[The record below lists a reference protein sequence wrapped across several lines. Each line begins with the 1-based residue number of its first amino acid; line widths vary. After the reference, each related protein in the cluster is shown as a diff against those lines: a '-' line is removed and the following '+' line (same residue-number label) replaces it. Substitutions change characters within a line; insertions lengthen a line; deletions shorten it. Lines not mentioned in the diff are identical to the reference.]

1 MLSQLNPAPLLS
13 DPLSALE
20 GVSHGF
26 FSRSGGVS
34 RGIYRGLN
42 AGLGSADDTGHVAEN
57 RSRIASVLGVRP
69 DWLVGP
75 HQVHSADVITIERPF
90 EGGRPKADG
99 IVTSTPGLAIGVL
112 TADCGPVLF
121 ADGEA
126 RVVAAAHAGWKGAL
140 AGVLEN
146 TIASMEKLGARRER
160 IVATLG
166 PVISQQNYEVGPEFV
181 DRIAA
186 DKPEDS
192 IWFVPSQRSGHAM
205 FDLQGYVVQ
214 RLQNAGVRT
223 TALNACT
230 YADEE
235 LFYSYRRTTHRNE
248 PDYGRQMSAISLEAA

>member
-1 MLSQLNPAPLLS
+1 MLSQVNPDPLLC
-13 DPLSALE
+13 DQLTALK

-26 FSRSGGVS
+26 FSRAGGVS

-42 AGLGSADDTGHVAEN
+42 AGLGSADDTGNVAEN
-57 RSRIASVLGVRP
+57 RRRIASVLGIQSDR
-69 DWLVGP
+69 LVGP
-75 HQVHSADVITIERPF
+75 HQVHSADVITIDRPF
-90 EGGRPKADG
+90 DGDRPKADG

-160 IVATLG
+160 IAATLG
-166 PVISQQNYEVGPEFV
+166 PVISQQNYEVGPEFIEV
-181 DRIAA
+181 FAA
-186 DKPEDS
+186 KNPDHRT
-192 IWFVPSQRSGHAM
+192 WFVPSKRNGHAM
-205 FDLQGYVVQ
+205 FDLQGYIVQ
-214 RLQNAGVRT
+214 RLQKAGVRT
-223 TALNACT
+223 SALNTCT

-235 LFYSYRRTTHRNE
+235 RFYSYRRTTHRNE
-248 PDYGRQMSAISLEAA
+248 PDYGRQMSAISLEAT

>member
-1 MLSQLNPAPLLS
+1 MLSQLSPDPLLCNQ
-13 DPLSALE
+13 LTALK

-42 AGLGSADDTGHVAEN
+42 AGLGSDDDAGHVAEN
-57 RSRIASVLGVRP
+57 RRRIASVLSVKS

-75 HQVHSADVITIERPF
+75 HQVHSADVVIIDRPF

-146 TIASMEKLGARRER
+146 TIAAMEELGARRER
-160 IVATLG
+160 ILATLG
-166 PVISQQNYEVGPEFV
+166 PLISQRNYEVGPEFV
-181 DRIAA
+181 DRFAT
-186 DKPEDS
+186 DSPEDS
-192 IWFVPSQRSGHAM
+192 IWFVPSKRSGHAM
-205 FDLQGYVVQ
+205 FDLQGFVVQ

-223 TALNACT
+223 SALDVCT

-248 PDYGRQMSAISLEAA
+248 PDYGRQMSAISLEAT

>member
-1 MLSQLNPAPLLS
+1 MLSQLNPDPLLS
-13 DPLSALE
+13 DPLTDLN

-42 AGLGSADDTGHVAEN
+42 AGLGSADDTGHIAEN
-57 RSRIASVLGVRP
+57 RRRIASALGVQSDR
-69 DWLVGP
+69 LVGP
-75 HQVHSADVITIERPF
+75 HQVHSADVITIDQPF
-90 EGGRPKADG
+90 EGQRPKADG

-146 TIASMEKLGARRER
+146 TIAAMEKLGAKRKR
-160 IVATLG
+160 IFATLG
-166 PVISQQNYEVGPEFV
+166 PVISQRNYEVGPEFV
-181 DRIAA
+181 EQFTAKNPD
-186 DKPEDS
+186 DS
-192 IWFVPSQRSGHAM
+192 IWFVPSAKSDHAM
-205 FDLQGYVVQ
+205 FDLQGYIVQ
-214 RLQNAGVRT
+214 RLQQAGVRT
-223 TALNACT
+223 SALNACT

-235 LFYSYRRTTHRNE
+235 LFFSYRRTTHRNE